1 MKKISNKLKGKLNI
15 ILLIIVTIIVLYI
28 SLKDNFFE
36 VINGLKKL
44 NIFWMIIA
52 IILTIGY
59 YFFRSLSLYT
69 FVKKFKNI
77 EFKKILKISF
87 ITQFFDGV
95 TPSSSGGQP
104 YQIYALT
111 KEDVTL
117 VDSTNIAIQNFIV
130 YQIALILLGLIA
142 VISNQYLSL
151 FDNVG
156 KIKNLILLGFIIN
169 VIVIIGLF
177 SLAFMR
183 KLNKTLITI
192 IIKIFGKIIKNKEKF
207 MKKSNE
213 YIDKFHDG
221 AIILLKN
228 KKDFIKTIIYN
239 FLGLALIYV
248 IPLVILYGLKD
259 YNSLNIY
266 KTIVASAHVM
276 LIGSFIPIPGASG
289 GIEYAFTQFYGVFI
303 NAPKLTLVMLLWRT
317 ITYYLGVIIGA
328 VLLNIRK
335 KR

>member
-15 ILLIIVTIIVLYI
+15 ILLVLVTIIVLYI
-28 SLKDNFFE
+28 SLKDDFFE
-36 VINGLKKL
+36 VIDGLKKL

-52 IILTIGY
+52 VILTIGY
-59 YFFRSLSLYT
+59 YYFRSLSLYT

-104 YQIYALT
+104 YQIYALS
-111 KEDVTL
+111 KENITI

-130 YQIALILLGLIA
+130 YQIALILLGLVA
-142 VISNQYLSL
+142 VISNNYLNL
-151 FDNVG
+151 FSNVG
-156 KIKNLILLGFIIN
+156 NIKKLILLGFIIN

-183 KLNKTLITI
+183 KLNKMIVSL
-192 IIKIFGKIIKNKEKF
+192 IIKIFGKLIKDKEKF
-207 MKKSNE
+207 IKDANE
-213 YIDKFHDG
+213 YIDKFHDW
-221 AIILLKN
+221 ALILLKN

-239 FLGLALIYV
+239 FIGLALMYV
-248 IPLVILYGLKD
+248 IPLVILYGLND
-259 YNSLNIY
+259 YKSLNIY
-266 KTIVASAHVM
+266 TTIISSAHVM

-303 NAPKLTLVMLLWRT
+303 SDSTLTLVMLLWRT